1 MHSDWRHESSRAHR
15 RTIAR
20 LSERSF
26 ATPNAWVV
34 ECVAIAGYF
43 HGSSARPRGD
53 LFRVQ
58 RGHRQPISVSRQGK
72 GYLLDICRNVN
83 CPRQLRCGENDGNYR
98 DVYDV
103 YRTLESRLELH
114 PGVVLDATRATNLGR
129 FLPDESSE
137 QARTSSSVAA
147 PPRKCKSAVSSAR
160 RTGGGEKKFIFAE
173 RKASRHVG
181 RAEKH
186 WRDTR
191 LGRGAVTACQ
201 WQFGGLSKQR
211 RVGRTR
217 HFCGDDSNAKSF
229 YGFYGVSYGASC
241 LKSIRRWRD
250 VRDFLSA
257 PTMANI

>member
-1 MHSDWRHESSRAHR
+1 M
-15 RTIAR
+15 
-20 LSERSF
+20 
-26 ATPNAWVV
+26 
-34 ECVAIAGYF
+34 
-43 HGSSARPRGD
+43 
-53 LFRVQ
+53 
-58 RGHRQPISVSRQGK
+58 
-72 GYLLDICRNVN
+72 
-83 CPRQLRCGENDGNYR
+83 
-98 DVYDV
+98 
-103 YRTLESRLELH
+103 RLEA
-114 PGVVLDATRATNLGR
+114 VSTRATILGR
-129 FLPDESSE
+129 FSPDESSE
-137 QARTSSSVAA
+137 RARTSSSGAA
-147 PPRKCKSAVSSAR
+147 TKMQV
-160 RTGGGEKKFIFAE
+160 GGVVCPVGGRGEGKKKFIFAD